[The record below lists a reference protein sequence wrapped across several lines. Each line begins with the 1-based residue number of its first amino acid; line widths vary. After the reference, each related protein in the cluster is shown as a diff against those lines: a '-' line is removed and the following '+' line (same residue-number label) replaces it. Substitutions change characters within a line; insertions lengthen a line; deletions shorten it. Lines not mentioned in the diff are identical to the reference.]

1 VRIGLA
7 DSHGAFDFDAHYR
20 QYLHLIR
27 PWLTAETGTLGRD
40 LVAHSYRAFLVS
52 NPNRSRLKMPRE
64 LVFANRL
71 QWGLYS
77 VLAELGAT
85 CSLRNEILDLLYAP
99 GETRPPPFS
108 DEELR
113 RYALR
118 PERPA

>member
-1 VRIGLA
+1 VRVGLA
-7 DSHGAFDFDAHYR
+7 DRGGSFDFEAHYR

-27 PWLTAETGTLGRD
+27 PWLTDEAETLTRD
-40 LVAHSYRAFLVS
+40 SIAQSYRAFFVS
-52 NPNRSRLKMPRE
+52 NPNRARLKMPRE

-77 VLAELGAT
+77 VLA
-85 CSLRNEILDLLYAP
+85 DLKSTWPWRGEMMDVLYAP
-99 GETRPPPFS
+99 GETRPLPFS

-113 RYALR
+113 RYSLR